1 VARVAQLAI
10 KAPKKAEQIAD
21 RRPVAA
27 SSLFMGLG
35 QILFQKQ
42 YIKGAFFSLAELV
55 VLINCTAFYS
65 KIRGFI
71 TLGDARPELPIMQR
85 DNSLFMMVEGIIYI
99 ILLIAFIGLYIVNIR
114 DAANTQRKYQRTGSY
129 PTTRHFLSSLA
140 DTSFAVV
147 GLSPILVMIVFF
159 ILIPLLFSALI
170 AFTNYSSPKNI
181 PPANTVDWVGLNT
194 FKEIANRP
202 LWSGAFARTVIWTF
216 MWAALAT
223 ATSYAGGMLM
233 ALTLLNRK
241 LKLPKLFRSIY
252 VLPYSVPA
260 MLSLMVW
267 RNLLNGQFGP
277 VNGLLKQWGIIAQDI
292 PWLSEIGLARFSCVL
307 VNLWLGFP
315 YFMMLITGVMTSVPG
330 DLYEA
335 AQIDGASKRQQ
346 FLKITLPLVLYQ
358 TIPLFIM
365 SFSYNLNNFGA
376 VYYLTQG
383 GPTDTATTQ
392 SGAGGTD
399 ILMSWMYKL
408 TYDLR
413 QYNKAA
419 VLAVLLFIVIAPF
432 AIYNFSR
439 TKAFKDGEL

>member
-1 VARVAQLAI
+1 MAQLAV
-10 KAPKKAEQIAD
+10 KAPRKAEQIKD
-21 RRPVAA
+21 KRPVAA
-27 SSLFMGLG
+27 SALFMGLG

-42 YIKGAFFSLAELV
+42 YIKGFFFALVELV
-55 VLINCTAFYS
+55 VLLNGSAFYQ

-71 TLGDARPELPIMQR
+71 TLGDARPDVPIMQR

-99 ILLIAFIGLYIVNIR
+99 ILLLFFVGLYIANIL
-114 DAANTQRKYQRTGSY
+114 DVMKTQRQCQRTGSY
-129 PTTRHFLSSLA
+129 PTNRHFVSSLA

-147 GLSPILVMIVFF
+147 GLSPIMVMLVFF
-159 ILIPLLFSALI
+159 ILIPLVFSALI
-170 AFTNYSSPKNI
+170 AFTNYSTPKNI
-181 PPANTVDWVGLNT
+181 PPANPVDWVGLDT

-202 LWSGAFARTVIWTF
+202 LWSGAFARTVTWTF
-216 MWAALAT
+216 VWAALAT
-223 ATSYAGGMLM
+223 ITSYTGGMLM

-241 LKLPKLFRSIY
+241 LKLPRLFRSIY

-277 VNGLLKQWGIIAQDI
+277 INNMLKQWGIISENI
-292 PWLSEIGLARFSCVL
+292 PWLSQIGMARFSCVM

-315 YFMMLITGVMTSVPG
+315 YFMMLITGVMTSVPA

-335 AQIDGASKRQQ
+335 SQIDGANKRQQ
-346 FLKITLPLVLYQ
+346 FMKITLPLVLYQ

-419 VLAVLLFIVIAPF
+419 VLAILLFLVVAPF

-439 TKAFKDGEL
+439 TKAFKDGDL

>member
-1 VARVAQLAI
+1 MAQLAV
-10 KAPKKAEQIAD
+10 KAPRKAEQIRD
-21 RRPVAA
+21 RRSIVA
-27 SSLFMGLG
+27 STLFMGMG
-35 QILFQKQ
+35 QVLFQKQ
-42 YIKGAFFSLAELV
+42 YIKGFFFALIELAALLNASV
-55 VLINCTAFYS
+55 FYQ

-71 TLGDARPELPIMQR
+71 TLGDAHPDLPIMKR
-85 DNSLFMMVEGIIYI
+85 DNSLFMMVEGIIYF
-99 ILLIAFIGLYIVNIR
+99 ILLLFVIGLYIANIH
-114 DAANTQRKYQRTGSY
+114 DAMKTQRQCQRTGAY
-129 PTTRHFLSSLA
+129 PTNRQFVGSLA

-147 GLSPILVMIVFF
+147 GLSPILVMLVFF
-159 ILIPLLFSALI
+159 IFIPLLFSALI
-170 AFTNYSSPKNI
+170 AFTNYSTPNNI
-181 PPANTVDWVGLNT
+181 PPANMVDWVGMNT
-194 FKEIANRP
+194 FREIANRP
-202 LWSGAFARTVIWTF
+202 LWSGAFARTVLWTF
-216 MWAALAT
+216 LWAILAT

-241 LKLPKLFRSIY
+241 IKLPKMFRSIY

-277 VNGLLKQWGIIAQDI
+277 VNGLLKQWGIISQNI
-292 PWLSEIGLARFSCVL
+292 PWLSEIGMARFSCVL

-315 YFMMLITGVMTSVPG
+315 YFMMLITGVMTSVPS

-335 AQIDGASKRQQ
+335 AQIDGANKRQQ
-346 FLKITLPLVLYQ
+346 FMKITLPLVLYQ

-419 VLAVLLFIVIAPF
+419 VLAILLFLVVAPF

-439 TKAFKDGEL
+439 TKAFKDGDL

>member
-1 VARVAQLAI
+1 MAQLAV
-10 KAPKKAEQIAD
+10 KAPKKVERISD
-21 RRPVAA
+21 RRPVIA
-27 SSLFMGLG
+27 SGLFMGLG
-35 QILFQKQ
+35 QLLFQKQ
-42 YIKGAFFSLAELV
+42 YIKGTFFSLVELAF
-55 VLINCTAFYS
+55 LFNCTAFFQ

-71 TLGDARPELPIMQR
+71 TLGDAHPELNILQR
-85 DNSLFMMVEGIIYI
+85 DNSLFMMVEGIIYM
-99 ILLIAFIGLYIVNIR
+99 ILLAAFIGLYIANIR
-114 DAANTQRKYQRTGSY
+114 DAMHTQRRYQRMGGY
-129 PTTRHFLSSLA
+129 PTNRLFLSSLA

-159 ILIPLLFSALI
+159 IFIPLLFSALI
-170 AFTNYSSPKNI
+170 AFTNYSTPKNI
-181 PPANTVDWVGLNT
+181 PPANTVDWVGLET
-194 FKEIANRP
+194 FEQIANRP
-202 LWSGAFARTVIWTF
+202 LWSGAFARTAIWTF
-216 MWAALAT
+216 LWATLAT
-223 ATSYAGGMLM
+223 TTSYAGGMLM

-241 LKLPKLFRSIY
+241 IKLPKLFRSIY

-260 MLSLMVW
+260 MLSLMIW

-277 VNGLLKQWGIIAQDI
+277 VNMLLKQWGIISQNI
-292 PWLSEIGLARFSCVL
+292 PWLSEIGMARFSCVL

-335 AQIDGASKRQQ
+335 AQIDGASRRQQ
-346 FLKITLPLVLYQ
+346 FMKITLPLVLYQ

-419 VLAVLLFIVIAPF
+419 VLAILLFVVIAPF

-439 TKAFKDGEL
+439 TKAFKEGDL

>member
-1 VARVAQLAI
+1 MAQLAV
-10 KAPKKAEQIAD
+10 KAPKKVEQISD
-21 RRPVAA
+21 MRPVIA
-27 SSLFMGLG
+27 SGLFMGLG
-35 QILFQKQ
+35 QIFFQKQ
-42 YIKGAFFSLAELV
+42 YIKGAFFSLVELV
-55 VLINCTAFYS
+55 FLFNCTAFFQ

-71 TLGDARPELPIMQR
+71 TLGDAHPELNILQR
-85 DNSLFMMVEGIIYI
+85 DNSLFMMVEGIIYM
-99 ILLIAFIGLYIVNIR
+99 ILLAAFIGLYIANIR
-114 DAANTQRKYQRTGSY
+114 DAMHTQRRYQRTGGY
-129 PTTRHFLSSLA
+129 PTNRLFLSSLA

-159 ILIPLLFSALI
+159 IFIPLLFSALI
-170 AFTNYSSPKNI
+170 AFTNYSTPKNI
-181 PPANTVDWVGLNT
+181 PPANTVDWVGLDT
-194 FKEIANRP
+194 FEQIANRP
-202 LWSGAFARTVIWTF
+202 LWAGAFARTAIWTF
-216 MWAALAT
+216 LWAALAT
-223 ATSYAGGMLM
+223 TTSYAGGMLM

-241 LKLPKLFRSIY
+241 IKLPKLFRSIY

-260 MLSLMVW
+260 MLSLMIW

-277 VNGLLKQWGIIAQDI
+277 VNALLKQWGIISQNI
-292 PWLSEIGLARFSCVL
+292 PWLSEIGMARFSCVL

-330 DLYEA
+330 ELYEA

-346 FLKITLPLVLYQ
+346 FMKITLPLVLYQ

-419 VLAVLLFIVIAPF
+419 VLAILLFVVIAPF

-439 TKAFKDGEL
+439 TRAFKDGDL